1 MRIQFLSLKQYW
13 SQVSLAK
20 FQLSVFTYILPE
32 QKKVSRVVIGMEWKE
47 SKTDCPGVILWGMRL
62 RRNCWNISMN
72 RNSYPLKYQSLSLS
86 CSHGFKRQH
95 CMWVVSTINHGPHH
109 KNKCCT
115 SAGDGQQRDIT
126 MVIEKAIMNKIDTFF
141 KELDQ
146 RITVERGSFEFLFW
160 FFVSYPS
167 WLVIFS
173 LALLCK
179 QISWAA
185 LDVDRC
191 FEQLSQMAA

>member
-1 MRIQFLSLKQYW
+1 MRYVAHM
-13 SQVSLAK
+13 VSN
-20 FQLSVFTYILPE
+20 
-32 QKKVSRVVIGMEWKE
+32 
-47 SKTDCPGVILWGMRL
+47 D
-62 RRNCWNISMN
+62 NIAC
-72 RNSYPLKYQSLSLS
+72 K
-86 CSHGFKRQH
+86 
-95 CMWVVSTINHGPHH
+95 VSTINHGPHH
-109 KNKCCT
+109 RNKCCM
-115 SAGDGQQRDIT
+115 SPGDGQQRDIT

-179 QISWAA
+179 QIS
-185 LDVDRC
+185 
-191 FEQLSQMAA
+191 

>member
-1 MRIQFLSLKQYW
+1 MEREQNRLPRGNSLWKPVEEELLKYINEQEFLS
-13 SQVSLAK
+13 
-20 FQLSVFTYILPE
+20 PE
-32 QKKVSRVVIGMEWKE
+32 
-47 SKTDCPGVILWGMRL
+47 
-62 RRNCWNISMN
+62 N
-72 RNSYPLKYQSLSLS
+72 QSLSLS